1 MFRVP
6 SVILVTAMVDCKTRQ
21 KKEEPRKH
29 KKSSSFEEI
38 LRETRK
44 DAQVKDEIMYQA
56 AGYTKDA
63 VSYDYTVRKREYA

>member
-1 MFRVP
+1 
-6 SVILVTAMVDCKTRQ
+6 MVDCKTRQ